1 MSETNAILYITFKY
15 VFFVKGVDAL
25 FWKEPDPKYL
35 SSVTHVVSRG
45 SSPCCPYT
53 SQHVCSAMPDPK
65 DCGPPGP
72 SVHGVSQ
79 AGTLEWVAMPS
90 SRQHS

>member
-1 MSETNAILYITFKY
+1 MSETNTILYITFKY

-35 SSVTHVVSRG
+35 SSVSHMVFSG

-53 SQHVCSAMPDPK
+53 SQRVCSGMPDPK
-65 DCGPPGP
+65 DCSPPGP

-79 AGTLEWVAMPS
+79 ARTLEWVAMPS
-90 SRQHS
+90 SRRHS